1 MSPPTFPLN
10 PLAAG
15 IPPPAAAC
23 RLPPLPRPGDG
34 ADGLSP
40 TQRRLMVVAILA
52 AHVAGVWGLLQVQ
65 QVRDAVREAAPM
77 FVNLLAAPAPPAPPA
92 PPPPPA
98 PRPIRKKQ
106 TPAPVIAAAPSPA
119 PAAFVVPAPPE
130 EPQVPTPPAPVAIV
144 EAPPAPPAPAPPPK
158 MIPASAI
165 QYLVPPE
172 PEYPRLSRRN
182 GDAGTVIV
190 RAFVDEAGV
199 PHQVQTER
207 SSGFARLDEAA
218 MAAVRKTRFKPY
230 TENGK
235 PVAGWVRMPFPFE
248 LEK

>member
-1 MSPPTFPLN
+1 MSPPTFPLS
-10 PLAAG
+10 PVAAG
-15 IPPPAAAC
+15 TASPLPSY

-40 TQRRLMVVAILA
+40 NQRRLMVVAILA

-77 FVNLLAAPAPPAPPA
+77 FVNLLAPPAPPA

-98 PRPIRKKQ
+98 PQPIQKKQ
-106 TPAPVIAAAPSPA
+106 TPAQVIAAAPSPA

-130 EPQVPTPPAPVAIV
+130 EPQLPTPPAPVAIV
-144 EAPPAPPAPAPPPK
+144 EAPPAPPAPAPAPK

-182 GDAGTVIV
+182 GESGTVIV
-190 RAFVDEAGV
+190 RAFADEAGV
-199 PHQVQTER
+199 PHQVQVER
-207 SSGFARLDEAA
+207 SSGFTRLDEAA
-218 MAAVRKTRFKPY
+218 VSAVRKTRFKPY

-235 PVAGWVRMPFPFE
+235 AVAGWVRMPFPFE

>member
-10 PLAAG
+10 PVAAG
-15 IPPPAAAC
+15 TAPSAVAF

-40 TQRRLMVVAILA
+40 NQRRLMVVAILA
-52 AHVAGVWGLLQVQ
+52 AHVGGVWGLLQVQ

-77 FVNLLAAPAPPAPPA
+77 FVNLLAPLAPPA

-98 PRPIRKKQ
+98 PQPIQKKQ

-130 EPQVPTPPAPVAIV
+130 EPQVPTPPAPVAVV
-144 EAPPAPPAPAPPPK
+144 EAPPAPPAPPPAPK
-158 MIPASAI
+158 IIPASEV
-165 QYLVPPE
+165 QYLQAPQLAYPP
-172 PEYPRLSRRN
+172 LSRRN
-182 GDAGTVIV
+182 AETGRVVVRVYIDTAGFPQTV
-190 RAFVDEAGV
+190 
-199 PHQVQTER
+199 QVGT
-207 SSGFARLDEAA
+207 SSRFSRLDEAA
-218 MAAVRKTRFKPY
+218 VTAVKKARFKPY
-230 TENGK
+230 TENGQAT
-235 PVAGWVRMPFPFE
+235 AGWALIPIDFE